1 MMPGAKIAFEAV
13 DIETAEAAARALA
26 ADIADMASRLA
37 PVRHAAV
44 IDVTRLMGENLV
56 SGVVNA
62 REASGA

>member
-1 MMPGAKIAFEAV
+1 
-13 DIETAEAAARALA
+13 
-26 ADIADMASRLA
+26 MASRLA